1 MVRVNTESCSTHTM
15 LKQNI
20 GFVEVGVEMQYEN
33 ENHHYILKYKLHF
46 CVQKKML

>member
-1 MVRVNTESCSTHTM
+1 MM

-20 GFVEVGVEMQYEN
+20 GFVEVGVEMQYGN